1 MYSRAGKHSATTA
14 MRSPSVSPGTL
25 MRRDGRSNRSGGGP
39 LRSLGDRETEPF
51 GETGVAPVIHVQPI
65 RRYERFER
73 QMFSLV
79 PMPHQI
85 EAAKM
90 INALLPCGGGNQRHH
105 LVCVSLG
112 NDPGHVL
119 RINQHDVGASR
130 LEARQ

>member
-1 MYSRAGKHSATTA
+1 MGRDRWSDRSR
-14 MRSPSVSPGTL
+14 
-25 MRRDGRSNRSGGGP
+25 GRP

-85 EAAKM
+85 EATKM
-90 INALLPCGGGNQRHH
+90 INALFLCGGGNQRHH
-105 LVCVSLG
+105 VVCVSLG
-112 NDPGHVL
+112 DDPGHVL
-119 RINQHDVGASR
+119 RINQDDIGASR
-130 LEARQ
+130 LKTRQSLAQQRCLRLHGFAIQH